1 VTVPCIHCPLYPP
14 ASVNSWLSAPA
25 RQYLVRMTAMNYRF
39 CQTVRSVVDLL
50 VAAKYE
56 DIERATSETRL
67 TAVDIARVIQEYG
80 RVLIAPPDDAYED
93 LDVVQVQNVSPARWS
108 VRMNLWTAEEGRSD
122 LSLELTIV
130 EGPDGHAIELDDI
143 HVL

>member
-1 VTVPCIHCPLYPP
+1 
-14 ASVNSWLSAPA
+14 
-25 RQYLVRMTAMNYRF
+25 MNYRF